1 MGYMLSR
8 RLYRTLSLAIPAV
21 ALLTV
26 TACGN
31 SETDP
36 TSTETSVAT
45 STETETATSTATNT
59 PTSDTTSAS
68 PTSEA
73 PESESP
79 KPESPLGTPKL
90 ATARS
95 MPVSSPGDPAALTVT
110 NIRVAEHSG
119 FDRLVFD
126 LEGTGKP
133 GWLVRYVDQP
143 LQQAS
148 GHRVN
153 VDGQS
158 YLEVNVEGVTY
169 NLSDRGPQDLLTGVQ
184 DSTKRRAAGINQVYY
199 AGAFEARGQ
208 YFAGLNHPAT
218 AFSVTYLEAPKR
230 LVIDITHNQ

>member
-1 MGYMLSR
+1 MEYMLSR

-45 STETETATSTATNT
+45 SAETETATSI
-59 PTSDTTSAS
+59 TTAS
-68 PTSEA
+68 PTSVA
-73 PESESP
+73 PESEAP
-79 KPESPLGTPKL
+79 KPEAPEPEAPLGAPKL
-90 ATARS
+90 ATSRS

-153 VDGQS
+153 VDGES

-169 NLSDRGPQDLLTGVQ
+169 NLSDTGPQDLPTGVQ
-184 DSTKRRAAGINQVYY
+184 DSTMRRAAGINQVYY

>member
-1 MGYMLSR
+1 
-8 RLYRTLSLAIPAV
+8 
-21 ALLTV
+21 
-26 TACGN
+26 
-31 SETDP
+31 
-36 TSTETSVAT
+36 
-45 STETETATSTATNT
+45 
-59 PTSDTTSAS
+59 
-68 PTSEA
+68 
-73 PESESP
+73 
-79 KPESPLGTPKL
+79 
-90 ATARS
+90 

-169 NLSDRGPQDLLTGVQ
+169 NLSDTGPQDLPTGVQ
-184 DSTKRRAAGINQVYY
+184 DSTMRRAAGINQVYY

-208 YFAGLNHPAT
+208 YFAGLNHSAT
-218 AFSVTYLEAPKR
+218 AFSVTYLGAPKR

>member
-1 MGYMLSR
+1 
-8 RLYRTLSLAIPAV
+8 
-21 ALLTV
+21 
-26 TACGN
+26 
-31 SETDP
+31 
-36 TSTETSVAT
+36 
-45 STETETATSTATNT
+45 
-59 PTSDTTSAS
+59 
-68 PTSEA
+68 
-73 PESESP
+73 
-79 KPESPLGTPKL
+79 
-90 ATARS
+90 
-95 MPVSSPGDPAALTVT
+95 MPVSSPDDPASLTVT

-133 GWLVRYVDQP
+133 GWLVRYVGQP

-169 NLSDRGPQDLLTGVQ
+169 NLSDTGPQDLPTGVQ
-184 DSTKRRAAGINQVYY
+184 DSTMRRAAGINQVYY